1 VFIVL
6 PREKRKEVLA
16 EERATLALIIGQEGD
31 TTMLENYMVPYP
43 NMEKLELNESM
54 IDLQSNKKK
63 SQIKPNDIL
72 AEQAKPSRHVELEP
86 LAMEVVHF
94 EQDMEP

>member
-1 VFIVL
+1 
-6 PREKRKEVLA
+6 
-16 EERATLALIIGQEGD
+16 
-31 TTMLENYMVPYP
+31 MVPYP
-43 NMEKLELNESM
+43 NVEKLELNKSM
-54 IDLQSNKKK
+54 IDLQTNKKK

-72 AEQAKPSRHVELEP
+72 AKQVEPSRHVELEP

>member
-1 VFIVL
+1 LFF
-6 PREKRKEVLA
+6 RGGKERVLA
-16 EERATLALIIGQEGD
+16 KECATLALIIGQEGD
-31 TTMLENYMVPYP
+31 TTMLENNMVPYP
-43 NMEKLELNESM
+43 NVEKLELNKSM
-54 IDLQSNKKK
+54 IDLQTNKKK

-72 AEQAKPSRHVELEP
+72 AKQVEPSRHVELES

>member
-1 VFIVL
+1 ML
-6 PREKRKEVLA
+6 AKEC
-16 EERATLALIIGQEGD
+16 ATLALIIGQEGD
-31 TTMLENYMVPYP
+31 TTMLENNMVPYP
-43 NMEKLELNESM
+43 NVEKLELNKSM
-54 IDLQSNKKK
+54 IDLQTNKKK

-72 AEQAKPSRHVELEP
+72 AKQVEPSRHVELEP

>member
-1 VFIVL
+1 M
-6 PREKRKEVLA
+6 LA

-31 TTMLENYMVPYP
+31 TTMLENYIGPYP

-72 AEQAKPSRHVELEP
+72 VEQAKPSRYVELEP